1 MSVPLDRLYQYIENI
16 ANRVYGNSVI
26 IYRFWP
32 HGSKKPENLGPM
44 KEFDWLSH
52 ISMPTIVCHDQ
63 EPLNFDFY
71 NRPPKNDPLTK
82 LLFEHGCYQPVNLLR
97 PGLSIFDKTIIVHS
111 EINSQEVLKYQANN
125 FLPVYYWSHA
135 LISLDWFR
143 YAQHINQ
150 NKNAENL
157 FLIYNRA
164 WSGTREYRIKFVEHI
179 INQNLQAHCRMKFNS
194 VDPDTNTHYQD
205 YGFSDT
211 NWKPC
216 IDIQN
221 IFEINDSPGHYSAD
235 FEIADYEATDV
246 EVVLETIFSDQ
257 RIHLTEKT
265 LRPIACQQPFILV
278 SSAGSL
284 EYLKSYGFKT
294 FSEIW
299 DESYD
304 QIQDPVQRLESI
316 ATLMKTI
323 SQWNDTTKKAKL
335 AQAQQ
340 IANFNKKHFFS
351 KSFFK
356 KIKNELSTNLQKQLT
371 ELVDKN
377 TAERWLNQ
385 RKLWSKHEPI
395 KKIITGKTPLS
406 SIGYPNSNNMFWS
419 TIFKTSEVIK
429 ALKLARKYY
438 ERHHKNK

>member
-16 ANRVYGNSVI
+16 ATRVHGSSI

-32 HGSKKPENLGPM
+32 HGSKKPENLSPL
-44 KEFDWLSH
+44 KQFDWLSH
-52 ISMPTIVCHDQ
+52 TSMPIIVCNDQ

-71 NRPPKNDPLTK
+71 QRPPENDPLTQ

-97 PGLSIFDKTIIVHS
+97 PGTSIFDKTIIVHS
-111 EINSQEVLKYQANN
+111 EINSQEVSKYQDNN

-150 NKNAENL
+150 NKKSKNL
-157 FLIYNRA
+157 FLIYNRS

-179 INQNLQAHCRMKFNS
+179 IQRNLQAHCRMKFNS
-194 VDPDTNTHYQD
+194 VDPDSNIHYKQYEFGD
-205 YGFSDT
+205 K

-216 IDIQN
+216 TDLEN
-221 IFEINDSPGHYSAD
+221 MFEVNDSPSHYSAD
-235 FEIADYEATDV
+235 FEIGDYESTDI

-278 SSAGSL
+278 STAGSL

-294 FSEIW
+294 FGEIW

-304 QIQDPVQRLESI
+304 QIQDHVQRLDSI
-316 ATLMKTI
+316 VNLMKTI
-323 SQWNDTTKKAKL
+323 SQWDDATRNTKL
-335 AQAQQ
+335 WQAQQ
-340 IANFNKKHFFS
+340 IVKFNKKHFFS
-351 KSFFK
+351 KNFFK
-356 KIKNELSTNLQKQLT
+356 TVEKELSTNLRKQLKK
-371 ELVDKN
+371 LVDEN
-377 TAERWLNQ
+377 TAQRWINQ

-395 KKIITGKTPLS
+395 KKIITGKTSLA
-406 SIGYPNSNNMFWS
+406 SIGYTDSDSIFRS
-419 TIFKTSEVIK
+419 TMFKTSEVVK

-438 ERHHKNK
+438 ASQHKNK